1 VQLYVVDGL
10 SQPQS
15 LCGLEWADE
24 QSQQQSLSVG
34 AKWQYVHVYL
44 VEQ

>member
-10 SQPQS
+10 SQRQS
-15 LCGLEWADE
+15 LCGLECADG
-24 QSQQQSLSVG
+24 QSQQQSLSVD
-34 AKWQYVHVYL
+34 AKWQYVQVYQ